1 MKKWVAAK
9 QEWRC
14 DECKLLLEAA
24 YEVDHVIPLAAGGSN
39 DESNLRALCRRCHG
53 LKTFRE
59 RL

>member
-14 DECKLLLEAA
+14 GECKLLLEAA
-24 YEVDHVIPLAAGGSN
+24 YEVDHIVPLAAGGSN
-39 DESNLRALCRRCHG
+39 EESNLRALCRRCHG